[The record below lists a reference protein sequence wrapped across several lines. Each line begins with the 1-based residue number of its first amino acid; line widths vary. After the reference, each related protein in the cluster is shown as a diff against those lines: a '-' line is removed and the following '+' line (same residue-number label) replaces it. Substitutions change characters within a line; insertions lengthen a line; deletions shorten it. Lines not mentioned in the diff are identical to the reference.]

1 MTNGIEVER
10 REVQFAMRLVAG
22 RVVVGGGWLVGR
34 RILLHIQLVSLSVDG
49 KLVDLVEKHLI
60 SISVLNTKGTS
71 IN

>member
-1 MTNGIEVER
+1 VTNGIEVER
-10 REVQFAMRLVAG
+10 REVQFAMRLVAR